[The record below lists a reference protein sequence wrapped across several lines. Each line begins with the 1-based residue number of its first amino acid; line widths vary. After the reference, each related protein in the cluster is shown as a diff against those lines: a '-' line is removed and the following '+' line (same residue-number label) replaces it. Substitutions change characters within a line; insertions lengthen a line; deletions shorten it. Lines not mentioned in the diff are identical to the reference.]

1 MKTVLSFVRDF
12 GSFALKGGTMYYAWL
27 LFLSFFILVGS
38 YTAYIQ
44 LTQGLIVT
52 GATDQVTLE
61 SFFANFV
68 FTAHIAAAAVLV
80 VAPGYIYHRKDLKE
94 IAVIGEIVAMVFVAT
109 GITFILFH
117 MGRPDRTWHIIPGL
131 GHMNFPNSMLSFD
144 TIVLNVYLYLNM
156 IGVGYILYKKYI
168 GTFHEKQLAI
178 WFKPIV
184 FLAIAWGPLI
194 HIVTAFVLG
203 SNARM
208 ASWDT
213 AVLPFAFL
221 TMAGASGPALIVLIF
236 LLARK
241 YTNLEIGNPA
251 IDLMATIIAWSLGIL
266 MLVFAA
272 EFFTTL
278 YPSTEH
284 ADSLKFNMFGHNGL
298 NHYVPWFWG
307 TILSLIGAFI
317 ALLFRKVR
325 HSYDRWLPLTC
336 AVVFFAI
343 LIEKPMILVFPA
355 FSPSPLGEYTVY
367 HVTWVEFFNVLFVW
381 AIGFLALTL
390 ILKGAIG
397 ILTGEVR
404 HHSAPAISPDE
415 AEGMHA
421 YATPKESLD
430 GVEAG

>member
-1 MKTVLSFVRDF
+1 MKTALSFAWDF
-12 GSFALKGGTMYYAWL
+12 GTYAIKGGRMYYAWL
-27 LFLSFFILVGS
+27 LFLAFFILVGS

-68 FTAHIAAAAVLV
+68 FTAHVAAAAVLV
-80 VAPGYIYHRKDLKE
+80 VAPGYFYHRKDLKE
-94 IAVIGEIVAMVFVAT
+94 LAVMGEIIAMVFVAT
-109 GITFILFH
+109 GITFVIFH

-144 TIVLNVYLYLNM
+144 TIVLNVYLVLNL
-156 IGVGYILYKKYI
+156 IGVSYILFKKYV

-178 WFKPIV
+178 WFRPIV

-194 HIVTAFVLG
+194 HIVTAFVLA

-208 ASWDT
+208 GMWST

-221 TMAGASGPALIVLIF
+221 SMAGASGPALVVVIF
-236 LLARK
+236 LLTRK
-241 YTNLEIGNPA
+241 YTDLEIGNPA
-251 IDLMATIIAWSLGIL
+251 IDLMTTIIAWSLGIL
-266 MLVFAA
+266 MLVLAA
-272 EFFTTL
+272 ETFTLL

-284 ADSLKFNMFGHNGL
+284 ADSLVFNMFGHKGL

-307 TILSLIGAFI
+307 VIIALVVSFI

-336 AVVFFAI
+336 LVVFFAI
-343 LIEKPMILVFPA
+343 LIEKPMILVFPS

-367 HVTWVEFFNVLFVW
+367 HVTLVEFFNVLFVW
-381 AIGFLALTL
+381 AIGFMSLTL

-397 ILTGEVR
+397 ILTGQVR
-404 HHSAPAISPDE
+404 HHSAPAITPE
-415 AEGMHA
+415 AVQG
-421 YATPKESLD
+421 
-430 GVEAG
+430 GI